1 MKLIADLHLHS
12 KYARA
17 CSEQLTFEN
26 NTKWANWKGLH
37 IIGTADFTHPFWF
50 EDIKENLV
58 EAGEGIYR
66 YRNEKGEISTWPL
79 YLLTVETSN
88 MFTQDNKGRRVH
100 LLILAPSIE
109 TAEKINTSLVSAG
122 ANLMSD
128 GRPMM
133 GLTAKQMVELVLG
146 VSEDCL
152 LIPAHIWTPWFGMF
166 GDKSGFNSLA
176 QAFGEYAKDIYAIE
190 TGLSSDPAMNWR
202 IKELDN
208 RSIVSFSDAHS
219 PWKMGR
225 EATVFKLKVKSEKLK
240 VDEEKIDDIGFGY
253 HDIVDAIKQK
263 ANARCSIDST
273 IEFYPEEGKY
283 HYTGHRNCNVR
294 QSPEETKK
302 LGVICPVCHRPLTVG
317 VMHRVE
323 ELAGRTT
330 QELGV
335 RNKEGLIKSE
345 TLSKRPG
352 YHMLVS
358 LTEIMAEALG
368 VAGVNTQTVL
378 QPYHRLVQE
387 FGSEF
392 EVLLNSDIEE
402 IKRAAGERVGEGIEL
417 VRQGKLVIEPG
428 YDGVFGKVKIWG
440 EEEKTTEIKQE
451 SLFDI

>member
-1 MKLIADLHLHS
+1 MKLTADLHPHS

-37 IIGTADFTHPFWF
+37 IIGTGDFTHPFWF
-50 EDIKENLV
+50 QDIKENLV

-66 YRNEKGEISTWPL
+66 YKNEKGEVSTWPIF
-79 YLLTVETSN
+79 LLTVETSN

-100 LLILAPSIE
+100 LIILAPSIE
-109 TAEKINTSLVSAG
+109 TAEKINTSLINAG

-133 GLTAKQMVELVLG
+133 GLTAKQMVELVLE

-152 LIPAHIWTPWFGMF
+152 IIPAHIWTPWFGMF
-166 GDKSGFNSLA
+166 GDKSGFDSLA
-176 QAFGEYAKDIYAIE
+176 QAFGEYAKYIYAVE

-208 RSIVSFSDAHS
+208 RAIVSFSDAHS

-225 EATVFKLKVKSEKLK
+225 EATVFGISNQAIKQSSNQELDFS
-240 VDEEKIDDIGFGY
+240 Y
-253 HDIVDAIKQK
+253 YDIVDAIKQ
-263 ANARCSIDST
+263 NPDGRCHIDST
-273 IEFYPEEGKY
+273 IEFYPEEGRY
-283 HYTGHRNCNVR
+283 HFTGHRNCKVR
-294 QSPEETKK
+294 QSPEETAK
-302 LGVICPVCHRPLTVG
+302 LGTTCPVCHRKLTVG

-323 ELAGRTT
+323 CLASRDTEEVKSRKEKDG
-330 QELGV
+330 LVVSGV
-335 RNKEGLIKSE
+335 FPD
-345 TLSKRPG
+345 RPG
-352 YHMLVS
+352 YRMLVP
-358 LTEIMAEALG
+358 LTEIMAEAFG

-378 QPYHRLVQE
+378 QSYHRLVQE
-387 FGSEF
+387 FGSEC

-402 IKRAAGERVGEGIEL
+402 IKRVAGERVGEGVER

-440 EEEKTTEIKQE
+440 EEEPLESKQE
-451 SLFDI
+451 SLFEV